1 MDEMFFHESRQPV
14 ISINDEIMHCRVE
27 TKPKKKKINSKRN
40 VVACGVAIVLTTF
53 LVGIGLGFWICNLQK
68 AFDSNGNDPEEEET
82 QSVVRHEDI
91 TAQID
96 RREIEKYLR
105 FANYID
111 FIYTP
116 TRGRTLSPP
125 QRLT

>member
-1 MDEMFFHESRQPV
+1 M
-14 ISINDEIMHCRVE
+14 ISINDEMHCRVE

-82 QSVVRHEDI
+82 QTVVRHEDI

-116 TRGRTLSPP
+116 TRGRTPV
-125 QRLT
+125 